1 MNFVIQLVC
10 LELPEERPT
19 SIKVPIAEQA
29 APTLCTKRDF
39 KGTFQANTKSV
50 TNKKDLNDVTPAPF
64 LVSFSQLP
72 AVTKPPKKGQL
83 SRH

>member
-29 APTLCTKRDF
+29 APTLCVKKYFKR
-39 KGTFQANTKSV
+39 T
-50 TNKKDLNDVTPAPF
+50 LNAMI
-64 LVSFSQLP
+64 
-72 AVTKPPKKGQL
+72 
-83 SRH
+83 